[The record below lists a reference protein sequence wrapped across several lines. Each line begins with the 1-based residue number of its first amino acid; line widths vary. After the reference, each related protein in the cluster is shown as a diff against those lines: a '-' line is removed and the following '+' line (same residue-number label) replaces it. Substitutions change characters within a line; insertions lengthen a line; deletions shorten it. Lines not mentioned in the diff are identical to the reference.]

1 MILKSGLC
9 RFSSFQ
15 NVTQTGILT
24 HCGPIK
30 NVGYFGVLSGPLA
43 FPLFAD
49 TRLVWGT
56 LNRQMIG
63 SFAVNQPECVQF
75 LGRFE
80 IFSPI
85 QVLSQFSDFS
95 IISTCDSRHLY
106 FDWKTGFLQLDAAK
120 LHILFNPV
128 LYAIG
133 LLFWLLSSEGVS
145 AYFLQKH
152 LFLTFSLCCMQIWN
166 ADVLVFH
173 RFLAFCKQHYWREAT
188 VNWNGLVWLTCS
200 IPRNNRIST
209 RLCQDL
215 APSQLIT
222 CVNISFA
229 FRSTVS
235 WTL

>member
-80 IFSPI
+80 IFSSI
-85 QVLSQFSDFS
+85 QILSQFLDFS
-95 IISTCDSRHLY
+95 IIFTCDSRHLY
-106 FDWKTGFLQLDAAK
+106 FDWKTGFLRLDAAK

-128 LYAIG
+128 LYVIG
-133 LLFWLLSSEGVS
+133 SLFWLLSSEGVS

-152 LFLTFSLCCMQIWN
+152 LFLTFSLCRMQIWN

-173 RFLAFCKQHYWREAT
+173 RFLAFHS
-188 VNWNGLVWLTCS
+188 VNSIIDERRQLTGMDWS
-200 IPRNNRIST
+200 DS
-209 RLCQDL
+209 L
-215 APSQLIT
+215 APSPEIIGFLPDFVRIW
-222 CVNISFA
+222 
-229 FRSTVS
+229 RHPS
-235 WTL
+235 WSLV

>member
-1 MILKSGLC
+1 
-9 RFSSFQ
+9 
-15 NVTQTGILT
+15 
-24 HCGPIK
+24 
-30 NVGYFGVLSGPLA
+30 
-43 FPLFAD
+43 
-49 TRLVWGT
+49 
-56 LNRQMIG
+56 MIG

-128 LYAIG
+128 LYVIG
-133 LLFWLLSSEGVS
+133 SLFWLLSSEGVS

-152 LFLTFSLCCMQIWN
+152 LFLTFSLCRMQIWN

-173 RFLAFCKQHYWREAT
+173 RFLAFHS
-188 VNWNGLVWLTCS
+188 VNSIIDERRQLTGMDWS
-200 IPRNNRIST
+200 DS
-209 RLCQDL
+209 L
-215 APSQLIT
+215 APSPEIIGFLPDFVRIW
-222 CVNISFA
+222 
-229 FRSTVS
+229 RHPS
-235 WTL
+235 WSLV